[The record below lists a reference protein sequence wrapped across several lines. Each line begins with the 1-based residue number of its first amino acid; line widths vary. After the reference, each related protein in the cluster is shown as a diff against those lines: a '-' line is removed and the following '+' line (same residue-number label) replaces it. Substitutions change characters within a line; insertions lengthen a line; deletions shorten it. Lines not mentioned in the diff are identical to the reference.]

1 MASTY
6 PAITELYS
14 ETLDRIGADADEW
27 KSFLRFS
34 ASNYKL
40 PFHEQVLVYA
50 QRPDASA
57 VLTYEGWRKH
67 FGRAVRRGSKGIA
80 VFGAP
85 GTGKLRYYFDIS
97 DTESPT
103 GERVH
108 RWEVGGAGAYVAEA
122 LMRSYLPEDDTT
134 VRLEEALERAADV
147 LAEDRL
153 ERFLSHKSPEEVSG
167 IMSAGIADA
176 LSSSVRYLAA
186 VRCGSSANELALPG
200 TEQLRG
206 IAEADGL
213 NILGCAVG
221 ELSADILRTAARAV
235 AEKEAEVAKRRVAE
249 LAGAVQNDPKPD
261 ERSDDERGIQEGGRN
276 DDSEPVTGAEPSD
289 RSGSVRGE
297 AAAVPEG
304 REAGAVHGPSDSR
317 RAGRAPGGDRQERE
331 RDDGSAGASH
341 GEGPGNRRVIEA
353 GGSRPMGAV
362 HGRDP
367 GNGGRRGDAGGDPG
381 LAPAPEEPEE
391 KPTHEEGA
399 RAEAPAPSAFSG
411 VQQILDFSVPE
422 ATSEAATPVAEEA
435 PAPDEP
441 DGHAS
446 PVARNWRV
454 GAEPTAARSPR
465 ERARAN
471 VDALR
476 TLLAVEAESRE
487 ATVEEQAKMAAYSG
501 WGSLADAFSEGTP
514 LWNDVGSEL
523 KQIASP
529 EEYAAMRATTLD
541 SFYTPASV
549 ARSIWSLLEKMGLED
564 GSVLEP
570 SCGTGVF
577 LGTCPENMR
586 VSLTGIELDPL
597 TARLASKLYPDARI
611 RAVGFEKS
619 GIAEG
624 TFDAVVGNVPFGDY
638 AVPDDTYGKGTLVH
652 DYFFCRALDAV
663 RPGGVV
669 AMITSKGTL
678 DKKNPKVRRHLACR
692 ADLVAAIRLPN
703 DAFKRD
709 AGVEVT
715 TDIIVLQ
722 KLERPEE
729 REPAWVHLGH
739 TEDGVEVN
747 GYFADHPEMILG
759 RMAGG
764 INVHGRPDGT
774 ACLPAEGAE
783 LRNLLSQAVGRIE
796 ARISA
801 RAAAPDASEV
811 QEEVPESISA
821 DPEVRNY
828 SFTERDGA
836 LYFRT
841 GAAMDRCEVSKT
853 AQSRIKGLIEVRD
866 ALRRV
871 VDLQVADASDAALSQ
886 AQGELGRIYD
896 SFTAKHGTI
905 SSRGNSLAFAQD
917 SSYPLM
923 CALEVLDEDGNFV
936 AKADMFTKRTIRAYR
951 PPESVDGPTEALALS
966 LSEKGRVDV
975 PFMARACRMG
985 EDDVVRALGPA
996 IFPDPS
1002 AGGGALSYLP
1012 ADEYLSGDIRR
1023 KLLEAEGAASENPI
1037 FFSNVD
1043 ALRAALPKDIPASEI
1058 DVRLGATWVPAEDV
1072 KEFMFELLQ
1081 TPTWRQDS
1089 MEVSYQP
1096 YTAQW
1101 SVRGK
1106 SRTERGVLATSTY
1119 GTARA
1124 SAYDIIED
1132 TLNLRDVRVYDYV
1145 YDDDGRKKPVMN
1157 RRETAI
1163 ALSKQEAIKAAF
1175 KDWVFDDP
1183 ARRERLVRLYNDSFN
1198 SVRPRVFDGSHL
1210 TFPGMNPEIR
1220 LRDHQRNAVARIV
1233 YGGNTLLAHEVG
1245 AGKTFTMAAA
1255 AQELKRIGLCS
1266 KSLFVVPNH
1275 LIEQWASEYL
1285 RLYPAANLL
1294 VATKKDFEKKNRRRF
1309 CSRIATGDYDA
1320 VIIGHSQFEKI
1331 PISPERQRKVI
1342 EEEIADVTSGI
1353 EALKHQHGE
1362 RVQIKQLE
1370 SSRKKLRTRLERLAA
1385 EGKKD
1390 DVVTFGELGVDR
1402 LFVDEAHYYK
1412 NLFFAT
1418 KMRNVG
1424 GIAQSEAQKS
1434 SDLYAKCRY
1443 LDEITGG
1450 KGVVFATGT
1459 PISNSMVELYT
1470 MQRYLQQPLL
1480 RHMGLQHFDA
1490 WASTFGETVTA
1501 LELAPEGTGYRQKT
1515 RFSRFYNL
1523 PELMSLFKMVADVQT
1538 ADMLKLPVPEVDFRN
1553 VALEPSEH
1561 QRAIVEGLGKR
1572 ADKVRNGDVAPEAD
1586 NMLKIT
1592 NDGRKVALDQ
1602 RLFDPQLPDHPQ
1614 GKVRACAE
1622 KVFGIWEETAPER
1635 SSQLVFCD
1643 LSTPTG
1649 EGFNVYAELKRLLVE
1664 KGVPEEEVAFIHDF
1678 ATDARKA
1685 ALFSAVRE
1693 GRVRV
1698 LVGSTAKMGAG
1709 TNVQTRL
1716 IALHD
1721 LDCPWRPSDLQQR
1734 LGRIQRQGNL
1744 NERVQVFRYV
1754 TEGTFDA
1761 YLYQLVEGKQR
1772 FVSQIM
1778 TDRAPVRSVADVDE
1792 TALSYAELK
1801 ALATGNP
1808 LIKERMDLEVEV
1820 SRLKLLKSNHLSQRY
1835 ALEDRANKKLPQRE
1849 SRLLARIEGLEADLS
1864 VAEGH
1869 PAPPK
1874 EAFAVNVAGVVAVT
1888 RAEAGDRLVKMCRNA
1903 GDSRPT
1909 TLGEYRGFALEGTYD
1924 AIRGAAIVN
1933 IRGSVG
1939 HRVDLGDDGA
1949 GNMTRIDN
1957 AIDRIDAEL
1966 DEARSML
1973 ADVRAEIVSAR
1984 SEAGKPFAHER
1995 ELNEKSARLAQI
2007 SAELDVGKTDAVPVD
2022 EARDED
2028 CMRARPAREP
2038 DLSR

>member
-1 MASTY
+1 MQ
-6 PAITELYS
+6 
-14 ETLDRIGADADEW
+14 
-27 KSFLRFS
+27 
-34 ASNYKL
+34 
-40 PFHEQVLVYA
+40 QV
-50 QRPDASA
+50 
-57 VLTYEGWRKH
+57 
-67 FGRAVRRGSKGIA
+67 
-80 VFGAP
+80 
-85 GTGKLRYYFDIS
+85 
-97 DTESPT
+97 
-103 GERVH
+103 
-108 RWEVGGAGAYVAEA
+108 
-122 LMRSYLPEDDTT
+122 
-134 VRLEEALERAADV
+134 
-147 LAEDRL
+147 
-153 ERFLSHKSPEEVSG
+153 
-167 IMSAGIADA
+167 
-176 LSSSVRYLAA
+176 
-186 VRCGSSANELALPG
+186 
-200 TEQLRG
+200 
-206 IAEADGL
+206 
-213 NILGCAVG
+213 
-221 ELSADILRTAARAV
+221 
-235 AEKEAEVAKRRVAE
+235 
-249 LAGAVQNDPKPD
+249 
-261 ERSDDERGIQEGGRN
+261 
-276 DDSEPVTGAEPSD
+276 
-289 RSGSVRGE
+289 
-297 AAAVPEG
+297 
-304 REAGAVHGPSDSR
+304 
-317 RAGRAPGGDRQERE
+317 
-331 RDDGSAGASH
+331 
-341 GEGPGNRRVIEA
+341 
-353 GGSRPMGAV
+353 
-362 HGRDP
+362 
-367 GNGGRRGDAGGDPG
+367 
-381 LAPAPEEPEE
+381 
-391 KPTHEEGA
+391 
-399 RAEAPAPSAFSG
+399 
-411 VQQILDFSVPE
+411 LDFSVPE
-422 ATSEAATPVAEEA
+422 ATSEAAAAAASTVEEVTA
-435 PAPDEP
+435 PAEP
-441 DGHAS
+441 DGYTS
-446 PVARNWRV
+446 PGARNWRV
-454 GAEPTAARSPR
+454 DAEAAVARSPR

-476 TLLAVEAESRE
+476 TLLAVEEESRE
-487 ATVEEQAKMAAYSG
+487 ATAEEQAKMAAYSG
-501 WGSLADAFSEGTP
+501 WGSLADAFSEETS

-541 SFYTPASV
+541 SFYTPPSI
-549 ARSIWSLLEKMGLED
+549 ARSIWGLLEKMGLED

-577 LGTCPENMR
+577 LGTRPEGMR

-759 RMAGG
+759 RMVGG

-783 LRNLLSQAVGRIE
+783 LRDLLPQAVGRIE

-811 QEEVPESISA
+811 EEAPESIPA
-821 DPEVRNY
+821 DLEVRNY

-886 AQGELGRIYD
+886 AQDELGRIYD

-975 PFMARACRMG
+975 PFMARACWMG
-985 EDDVVRALGPA
+985 EEDVVRALGPA

-1002 AGGGALSYLP
+1002 AGGGALSYLL

-1037 FFSNVD
+1037 FSSNVD
-1043 ALRAALPKDIPASEI
+1043 ALRAALPEDIPASEI

-1072 KEFMFELLQ
+1072 KEFIFELLQ

-1089 MEVSYQP
+1089 IEVSYQP

-1145 YDDDGRKKPVMN
+1145 YDDDGKKKPVLN

-1163 ALSKQEAIKAAF
+1163 ALSKQEVIKAAF

-1331 PISPERQRKVI
+1331 PVSPERQRKVI
-1342 EEEIADVTSGI
+1342 EEEIEDVANGI
-1353 EALKHQHGE
+1353 AALKIQRGG
-1362 RVQIKQLE
+1362 RAQIKQLE
-1370 SSRKKLRTRLERLAA
+1370 SARKKLRTRLERLAA
-1385 EGKKD
+1385 EERKD
-1390 DVVTFGELGVDR
+1390 DVVTFEELGVDR

-1614 GKVRACAE
+1614 GKVRACAD

-1778 TDRAPVRSVADVDE
+1778 TDRAPVRSAADVDE

-1820 SRLKLLKSNHLSQRY
+1820 SRLKLLKADHLSQRY
-1835 ALEDRANKKLPQRE
+1835 ALEDRANKELPQRE
-1849 SRLLARIEGLEADLS
+1849 SRLLARIEGLEADLA

-1869 PAPPK
+1869 PAAPK
-1874 EAFAVNVAGVVAVT
+1874 ETFSMNVAGIVATT
-1888 RAEAGDRLVKMCRNA
+1888 RAEAGDRLAKMCRSA
-1903 GDSRPT
+1903 ADCGPSPV
-1909 TLGEYRGFALEGTYD
+1909 GEYRGFALEGGYD
-1924 AIRGAAIVN
+1924 AVRGIAFARV
-1933 IRGSVG
+1933 VG
-1939 HRVDLGDDGA
+1939 AVAHRVDLGEDGA
-1949 GNMTRIDN
+1949 GNTARIDN
-1957 AIDRIDAEL
+1957 AIDRVGAEL
-1966 DEARSML
+1966 EGARSML
-1973 ADVRAEIVSAR
+1973 AEVRAEIASAR
-1984 SEAGKPFAHER
+1984 SEAAKPFAHER
-1995 ELNEKSARLAQI
+1995 ELKEKSARLAQI

-2022 EARDED
+2022 EARDEGGA
-2028 CMRARPAREP
+2028 RARPAREP